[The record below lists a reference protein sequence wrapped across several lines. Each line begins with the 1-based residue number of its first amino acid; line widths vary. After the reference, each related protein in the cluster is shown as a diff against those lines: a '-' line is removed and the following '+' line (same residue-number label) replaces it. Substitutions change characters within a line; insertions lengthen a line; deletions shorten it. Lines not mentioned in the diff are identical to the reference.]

1 MRKQFKKGVAILS
14 AVSMVAAGIS
24 YVPQNVKADAP
35 VIAVQDSE
43 EGVDYS
49 SLTYTQVGEKD
60 YYVAANNDDFPIQEA
75 SDSGTSIHIVPSVAA
90 GTRPIWPA
98 FTDATLNGESIENT
112 DSKIEGAGIFVAY
125 SDLKDN
131 AYNVFEATSA
141 VKNYKFQIII
151 KAGNPDGST
160 GDKEP
165 VSSDEASSDT
175 TTTTTEPTTTTT
187 EPTTTT
193 TTTTTEAPEVTTPA
207 KVPGLTYAG
216 NETLPFYF
224 AWQSVAGANGYNVYL
239 DGKLIT
245 KVDGVTY
252 EFSKDLFAEAREY
265 IIAVAAVNEAGEG
278 TKTEYKYTVE
288 SKEPDSTKNEETD
301 STKNEESNSSSSTEE
316 DVKVPVA
323 VTGLAYTG
331 TEEASFKFSWNA
343 SEGAESYNVYL
354 NDKFVTST
362 VTPEYSF
369 DSALFEK
376 AGTYTISVEAVNKA
390 GKSDKTSIE
399 YVVKEPASSESTD
412 ESKDPQPSSSDE
424 SKDPQQSSTDESKD
438 DNTEVTMPSD
448 YTAFEN
454 NADFGYKFVSAPE
467 AAKAEV
473 KTDQGENLFIA
484 FTAVEG
490 FLPDYTGL
498 KVNGTDR
505 DVPKGTGITLPKSL
519 LTKKVNEVVIL
530 DKDGKEIV
538 INIFNVKGEG
548 ENPGT
553 KPEESNTSGTD
564 ESKTTSTKNE
574 ETDSTKNEESNSSS
588 STEEDVK
595 VPVAVTGLAYTGT
608 EEASFKFS
616 WNASEGAE
624 SYNVYLNDKF
634 VTSTVT
640 PEYSFDS
647 ALFEKA
653 GTYTISVEAVNKAGK
668 SDKTSIEYV
677 VKEPASSESTGDNT
691 EVTMPSDYT
700 AFENNADFGYKFVSA
715 PEAAKAEV
723 KTDQGENL
731 FIAFTAVEG
740 FLPDYT
746 GLKVNGTDRDVP
758 KGTGITLPKSLLTKK
773 VNEVV
778 ILDKDGKEIVI
789 NIFNVK
795 GEGENPATKPE
806 ESNTSGTEESK
817 TTAAPT
823 TEVTMPSDYTAFENN
838 ADFGYKFVSAP
849 EAAKAEVKT
858 DQGENLF
865 IAFTAVE
872 GFLPD
877 YTGLKVNG
885 TDRDVPKGTGITL
898 PKSLLTKKVNE
909 VVILDKDGKE
919 VVLNVFNVNGEGEIP
934 TSPSVT
940 EPDASTP
947 DVSTPDVSTPDA
959 STPDVS
965 TPDVSTPDASTPD
978 VSTPDASTPDASTPD
993 VSTPDASTP
1002 DASTPDVT
1010 QPDVTTPD
1018 AITTSTEKVTETSTK
1033 EDVKTTTDSGKD
1045 ESTAKPTVKPTTAK
1059 PTVKPTTAKPT
1070 TKKASLKKTKISKK
1084 ITKKL
1089 SSKKVKLTFKKVKGA
1104 KKYTVQVS
1112 TSKKFKKVLYKKTVK
1127 KTKVTLSSKKL
1138 KNKKKLYVRVKAVG
1152 AKKWSKAVK
1161 IKVK

>member
-43 EGVDYS
+43 EGVNYS

-75 SDSGTSIHIVPSVAA
+75 SDSVTSIHIVPGVAA

-112 DSKIEGAGIFVAY
+112 DSKIDGAGIFVAY

-165 VSSDEASSDT
+165 VSSDEASPDTTT
-175 TTTTTEPTTTTT
+175 TTTTTEP
-187 EPTTTT
+187 

-207 KVPGLTYAG
+207 KVLGLMYAG

-301 STKNEESNSSSSTEE
+301 STKNEETDSTKNEESNSSSSSTEE

-331 TEEASFKFSWNA
+331 TEEASFKFSWEA

-354 NDKFVTST
+354 NDTFVEST
-362 VTPEYSF
+362 IAPEYSF
-369 DSALFEK
+369 NSALFEK

-412 ESKDPQPSSSDE
+412 ESKDPQPSSTDE

-484 FTAVEG
+484 FNAVEG

-530 DKDGKEIV
+530 DKDGKKIV

-548 ENPGT
+548 ENPG
-553 KPEESNTSGTD
+553 
-564 ESKTTSTKNE
+564 
-574 ETDSTKNEESNSSS
+574 
-588 STEEDVK
+588 
-595 VPVAVTGLAYTGT
+595 
-608 EEASFKFS
+608 
-616 WNASEGAE
+616 
-624 SYNVYLNDKF
+624 
-634 VTSTVT
+634 
-640 PEYSFDS
+640 
-647 ALFEKA
+647 
-653 GTYTISVEAVNKAGK
+653 
-668 SDKTSIEYV
+668 
-677 VKEPASSESTGDNT
+677 
-691 EVTMPSDYT
+691 
-700 AFENNADFGYKFVSA
+700 
-715 PEAAKAEV
+715 
-723 KTDQGENL
+723 
-731 FIAFTAVEG
+731 
-740 FLPDYT
+740 
-746 GLKVNGTDRDVP
+746 
-758 KGTGITLPKSLLTKK
+758 
-773 VNEVV
+773 
-778 ILDKDGKEIVI
+778 
-789 NIFNVK
+789 
-795 GEGENPATKPE
+795 TKPE

-865 IAFTAVE
+865 IAFNAVE

-919 VVLNVFNVNGEGEIP
+919 VVINVFNVNGEGEIP

-940 EPDASTP
+940 EPDA
-947 DVSTPDVSTPDA
+947 
-959 STPDVS
+959 S

-1002 DASTPDVT
+1002 DVTQPDVT
-1010 QPDVTTPD
+1010 TPDVTTPD
-1018 AITTSTEKVTETSTK
+1018 AITTSADKVTETSTK
-1033 EDVKTTTDSGKD
+1033 EDVETTPDSGKD
-1045 ESTAKPTVKPTTAK
+1045 ESTAKPTVKPTTPKVTTAK

-1070 TKKASLKKTKISKK
+1070 TKKASLKKTKITKK

-1127 KTKVTLSSKKL
+1127 KTKVTLSSKKF
-1138 KNKKKLYVRVKAVG
+1138 KGKKKLYVRVKAVG

>member
-14 AVSMVAAGIS
+14 AVSMVAAGMS

-43 EGVDYS
+43 EGVNYS

-75 SDSGTSIHIVPSVAA
+75 SDSVTSIHIVPGVAA

-112 DSKIEGAGIFVAY
+112 DSKIDGAGIFVAY

-165 VSSDEASSDT
+165 VSSDEASPDTT

-193 TTTTTEAPEVTTPA
+193 TEAPEVTTPA
-207 KVPGLTYAG
+207 KVLGLMYAG

-301 STKNEESNSSSSTEE
+301 STKNEETDSTKNEESNSSSSTEE

-331 TEEASFKFSWNA
+331 TEEASFKFSWDA

-412 ESKDPQPSSSDE
+412 ESK
-424 SKDPQQSSTDESKD
+424 
-438 DNTEVTMPSD
+438 
-448 YTAFEN
+448 
-454 NADFGYKFVSAPE
+454 
-467 AAKAEV
+467 
-473 KTDQGENLFIA
+473 
-484 FTAVEG
+484 
-490 FLPDYTGL
+490 
-498 KVNGTDR
+498 
-505 DVPKGTGITLPKSL
+505 
-519 LTKKVNEVVIL
+519 
-530 DKDGKEIV
+530 
-538 INIFNVKGEG
+538 
-548 ENPGT
+548 
-553 KPEESNTSGTD
+553 
-564 ESKTTSTKNE
+564 
-574 ETDSTKNEESNSSS
+574 
-588 STEEDVK
+588 
-595 VPVAVTGLAYTGT
+595 
-608 EEASFKFS
+608 
-616 WNASEGAE
+616 
-624 SYNVYLNDKF
+624 
-634 VTSTVT
+634 
-640 PEYSFDS
+640 
-647 ALFEKA
+647 
-653 GTYTISVEAVNKAGK
+653 
-668 SDKTSIEYV
+668 
-677 VKEPASSESTGDNT
+677 GDNT

-731 FIAFTAVEG
+731 FIAFNAVEG
-740 FLPDYT
+740 FLPDY
-746 GLKVNGTDRDVP
+746 
-758 KGTGITLPKSLLTKK
+758 I
-773 VNEVV
+773 
-778 ILDKDGKEIVI
+778 
-789 NIFNVK
+789 
-795 GEGENPATKPE
+795 
-806 ESNTSGTEESK
+806 
-817 TTAAPT
+817 
-823 TEVTMPSDYTAFENN
+823 
-838 ADFGYKFVSAP
+838 
-849 EAAKAEVKT
+849 
-858 DQGENLF
+858 
-865 IAFTAVE
+865 
-872 GFLPD
+872 
-877 YTGLKVNG
+877 GLKVNG

-959 STPDVS
+959 STPDTS
-965 TPDVSTPDASTPD
+965 TSDET
-978 VSTPDASTPDASTPD
+978 
-993 VSTPDASTP
+993 
-1002 DASTPDVT
+1002 
-1010 QPDVTTPD
+1010 TTP
-1018 AITTSTEKVTETSTK
+1018 KVT
-1033 EDVKTTTDSGKD
+1033 
-1045 ESTAKPTVKPTTAK
+1045 TAKPTVKPTTAK
-1059 PTVKPTTAKPT
+1059 PTVKPTTKKT
-1070 TKKASLKKTKISKK
+1070 SLKSTKVTKKVS
-1084 ITKKL
+1084 KKL

-1104 KKYTVQVS
+1104 KKYDIQVS

-1138 KNKKKLYVRVKAVG
+1138 KGKKKLYVRVKAVG
-1152 AKKWSKAVK
+1152 AKKWSKPVK
-1161 IKVK
+1161 IKIKK

>member
-49 SLTYTQVGEKD
+49 SLTYTKAEPNGGGEFPELYYSVITDELHANVGYLDAGATFQFAYSADNK
-60 YYVAANNDDFPIQEA
+60 QE
-75 SDSGTSIHIVPSVAA
+75 DTKITV
-90 GTRPIWPA
+90 
-98 FTDATLNGESIENT
+98 NGVETEP
-112 DSKIEGAGIFVAY
+112 GAGVVSMYISGLTKLNPKAME
-125 SDLKDN
+125 DN
-131 AYNVFEATSA
+131 AYTHVVITSTTGKLEIVFKKGT
-141 VKNYKFQIII
+141 
-151 KAGNPDGST
+151 P
-160 GDKEP
+160 
-165 VSSDEASSDT
+165 ASSDTT

-187 EPTTTT
+187 EPTTTTT

-224 AWQSVAGANGYNVYL
+224 AWQGVAGANGYNVYL

-265 IIAVAAVNEAGEG
+265 IIEVAAVNEAGEG
-278 TKTEYKYTVE
+278 IKAEYKYTVE
-288 SKEPDSTKNEETD
+288 SKEPDSTKNEETDSTKNEETD

-354 NDKFVTST
+354 NDKFVAST

-412 ESKDPQPSSSDE
+412 ESKDPQPSSTDE

-588 STEEDVK
+588 SSTEEDVK

-634 VTSTVT
+634 VASTVT

-668 SDKTSIEYV
+668 SDKTSIDYV
-677 VKEPASSESTGDNT
+677 VKEPASSESKDDNT
-691 EVTMPSDYT
+691 KVTMPSDYT

-947 DVSTPDVSTPDA
+947 DVSTPDASTPDA
-959 STPDVS
+959 STPDV
-965 TPDVSTPDASTPD
+965 STPD

-1033 EDVKTTTDSGKD
+1033 EDVETTPDSGKD
-1045 ESTAKPTVKPTTAK
+1045 ESTAKPTTPKVTTAK

-1070 TKKASLKKTKISKK
+1070 TKKASLKKTKITKK

-1127 KTKVTLSSKKL
+1127 KTKVTLSSKKF
-1138 KNKKKLYVRVKAVG
+1138 KGKKKLYVRVKAVG

>member
-1 MRKQFKKGVAILS
+1 
-14 AVSMVAAGIS
+14 
-24 YVPQNVKADAP
+24 
-35 VIAVQDSE
+35 
-43 EGVDYS
+43 
-49 SLTYTQVGEKD
+49 
-60 YYVAANNDDFPIQEA
+60 
-75 SDSGTSIHIVPSVAA
+75 
-90 GTRPIWPA
+90 
-98 FTDATLNGESIENT
+98 
-112 DSKIEGAGIFVAY
+112 
-125 SDLKDN
+125 
-131 AYNVFEATSA
+131 
-141 VKNYKFQIII
+141 
-151 KAGNPDGST
+151 
-160 GDKEP
+160 
-165 VSSDEASSDT
+165 
-175 TTTTTEPTTTTT
+175 
-187 EPTTTT
+187 
-193 TTTTTEAPEVTTPA
+193 
-207 KVPGLTYAG
+207 
-216 NETLPFYF
+216 
-224 AWQSVAGANGYNVYL
+224 
-239 DGKLIT
+239 
-245 KVDGVTY
+245 
-252 EFSKDLFAEAREY
+252 
-265 IIAVAAVNEAGEG
+265 
-278 TKTEYKYTVE
+278 
-288 SKEPDSTKNEETD
+288 
-301 STKNEESNSSSSTEE
+301 STEE

-331 TEEASFKFSWNA
+331 TEEASFKFSWEA

-354 NDKFVTST
+354 NDTFVTST

-390 GKSDKTSIE
+390 GKSDKKSIE

-412 ESKDPQPSSSDE
+412 ESKDPQPSSTDE

-484 FTAVEG
+484 FNAVEG

-505 DVPKGTGITLPKSL
+505 DVSKGTGITLPKSL

-538 INIFNVKGEG
+538 INIFNVKGKE
-548 ENPGT
+548 ENPVT
-553 KPEESNTSGTD
+553 KPEESKTSGTD

-616 WNASEGAE
+616 WEASEGAE
-624 SYNVYLNDKF
+624 SYNVYLNDTF

-647 ALFEKA
+647 ALYEKA

-677 VKEPASSESTGDNT
+677 VKEPTSSESTDESKDDNT

-731 FIAFTAVEG
+731 FIAFNAVEG

-746 GLKVNGTDRDVP
+746 GLKVNGTDVDVA
-758 KGTGITLPKSLLTKK
+758 KGAGITIPKSLLTKK
-773 VNEVV
+773 VNEVI

-795 GEGENPATKPE
+795 GEGENPVTKPE

-823 TEVTMPSDYTAFENN
+823 TVVTMPSDYDAIENN
-838 ADFGYKFVSAP
+838 ADFGFKF
-849 EAAKAEVKT
+849 AKAPADAKAITST
-858 DQGENLF
+858 DQGDKLY
-865 IAFTAVE
+865 IAFEATE
-872 GFLPD
+872 GFNPD
-877 YTGLKVNG
+877 YTEVKVNG
-885 TDRDVPKGTGITL
+885 TSVDVSKGTGIRI

-940 EPDASTP
+940 EPDVTSA
-947 DVSTPDVSTPDA
+947 DVTSADVTSADVTSADVTSPDA
-959 STPDVS
+959 TS
-965 TPDVSTPDASTPD
+965 A
-978 VSTPDASTPDASTPD
+978 
-993 VSTPDASTP
+993 
-1002 DASTPDVT
+1002 
-1010 QPDVTTPD
+1010 DVTTPD
-1018 AITTSTEKVTETSTK
+1018 LTKPDVTTTSTEKVTETSTK
-1033 EDVKTTTDSGKD
+1033 EDVETTPDSGKD
-1045 ESTAKPTVKPTTAK
+1045 ESTAKPTVEPTTPKATTAK
-1059 PTVKPTTAKPT
+1059 PTVKPTTKKVSLKQT
-1070 TKKASLKKTKISKK
+1070 KVTKKV
-1084 ITKKL
+1084 TKKL

-1138 KNKKKLYVRVKAVG
+1138 KGKKKLYVRVKAVG

>member
-14 AVSMVAAGIS
+14 AVSMVAAGMS

-75 SDSGTSIHIVPSVAA
+75 SDFGTSIHIVPSVAT

-112 DSKIEGAGIFVAY
+112 DSKIDGAGIFVAY

-141 VKNYKFQIII
+141 VKDHKFQIII

-175 TTTTTEPTTTTT
+175 TTTTTTEPTTTTT
-187 EPTTTT
+187 EPTTTTTEPTTTTT

-224 AWQSVAGANGYNVYL
+224 AWQGVAGANGYNVYL

-265 IIAVAAVNEAGEG
+265 IIEVAAVNEAGEG
-278 TKTEYKYTVE
+278 IKAEYKYTVE
-288 SKEPDSTKNEETD
+288 SKEPDSTKNEETDSTKNEETD

-354 NDKFVTST
+354 NDKFVAST

-390 GKSDKTSIE
+390 GKSDKTSID

-484 FTAVEG
+484 FNAVEG

-588 STEEDVK
+588 SSTEEDVK

-634 VTSTVT
+634 VASTVT

-668 SDKTSIEYV
+668 SDKTSIDYV
-677 VKEPASSESTGDNT
+677 VKEPASSESKDDNT
-691 EVTMPSDYT
+691 KVTMPSDYT

-773 VNEVV
+773 VNEV
-778 ILDKDGKEIVI
+778 I
-789 NIFNVK
+789 
-795 GEGENPATKPE
+795 
-806 ESNTSGTEESK
+806 
-817 TTAAPT
+817 
-823 TEVTMPSDYTAFENN
+823 
-838 ADFGYKFVSAP
+838 
-849 EAAKAEVKT
+849 
-858 DQGENLF
+858 
-865 IAFTAVE
+865 
-872 GFLPD
+872 
-877 YTGLKVNG
+877 
-885 TDRDVPKGTGITL
+885 
-898 PKSLLTKKVNE
+898 
-909 VVILDKDGKE
+909 ILDKDGKE

-947 DVSTPDVSTPDA
+947 DA
-959 STPDVS
+959 S

-978 VSTPDASTPDASTPD
+978 VSTPDASTPDISTPDASTPDVSTPDVSTPD
-993 VSTPDASTP
+993 VSTPDASKP
-1002 DASTPDVT
+1002 DET
-1010 QPDVTTPD
+1010 TTPKP
-1018 AITTSTEKVTETSTK
+1018 TTAKPT
-1033 EDVKTTTDSGKD
+1033 
-1045 ESTAKPTVKPTTAK
+1045 TAKPTVKPTTAK

>member
-75 SDSGTSIHIVPSVAA
+75 SDSVTSIHIVPGVAA

-112 DSKIEGAGIFVAY
+112 DSKIDGAGIFVAY

-165 VSSDEASSDT
+165 VSSDEASPD

-193 TTTTTEAPEVTTPA
+193 TEAPEVTTPA
-207 KVPGLTYAG
+207 KVLGLMYAG

-316 DVKVPVA
+316 NVKVPVA

-331 TEEASFKFSWNA
+331 TEEASFKFSWDA

-484 FTAVEG
+484 FNAVEG

-538 INIFNVKGEG
+538 INIFNIKGKE
-548 ENPGT
+548 ENPVT

-616 WNASEGAE
+616 WDASKGAE

-640 PEYSFDS
+640 PEYSFDG

-677 VKEPASSESTGDNT
+677 VKEPASSESTDESKGDNT

-731 FIAFTAVEG
+731 FIAFNAVEG

-746 GLKVNGTDRDVP
+746 GLKVNGTDRDVS

-773 VNEVV
+773 VNEVI

-865 IAFTAVE
+865 IAFKAVE
-872 GFLPD
+872 GFYPD

-885 TDRDVPKGTGITL
+885 TDVDVAKGAGITL

-965 TPDVSTPDASTPD
+965 TPDVSTPD
-978 VSTPDASTPDASTPD
+978 V
-993 VSTPDASTP
+993 STP

-1018 AITTSTEKVTETSTK
+1018 VTTPDAITTSTDVTSPDATSADVTSADVTTPDVTTPDASTPDVSTTPKV
-1033 EDVKTTTDSGKD
+1033 
-1045 ESTAKPTVKPTTAK
+1045 TTAK

-1070 TKKASLKKTKISKK
+1070 TKKASLKKTKITKK